1 MSESQNIITAFLTL
15 LTNHHSLLSVLQF
28 QSEQL
33 LVSFLTKCDDHITS
47 LPAAHNS
54 FVKGSTFDLALVA
67 FLLSFDSV
75 KCKVNGV
82 VADAAWPLN
91 DHPCEEGAQ
100 ATQLAGFL
108 DEPAK
113 RYNRLLRVHRI
124 QADHE
129 LLDALD

>member
-1 MSESQNIITAFLTL
+1 M
-15 LTNHHSLLSVLQF
+15 QF

-33 LVSFLTKCDDHITS
+33 LVSFLTKCNDHITP
-47 LPAAHNS
+47 LPAAHNI
-54 FVKGSTFDLALVA
+54 FVKVSTFDLTLVA

-75 KCKVNGV
+75 KCKGIGI
-82 VADAAWPLN
+82 VADAAWPL
-91 DHPCEEGAQ
+91 DYHPGEEGAQ
-100 ATQLAGFL
+100 AAQLAGFL
-108 DEPAK
+108 DEPAE